1 MPNKLKK
8 ASKKN
13 PSDKPKK
20 AATNLKPEKEEKIDL
35 KKLAKDERTWKI
47 TGAFFILI
55 AIFLF
60 ISFISYFFTW
70 KEDQSQVLNHS
81 IFDTSVSAKNLLG
94 TVGAFVSYFFID
106 KGFGIASFF
115 ICSFFFVVGINFLF
129 SKKVFSVWRNLRYV
143 VVGVLVV
150 SVSLAFLFASN
161 DFAFGGSV
169 GTMISNWLIT
179 MIGTIG
185 TAALLFVAFLAYVIW
200 QFNPVF
206 KLPRKSQTAEKMEE
220 PGEQQEII
228 AAGKTVNDLYAEAKK
243 GNSLKGDAKLFIA
256 TDESNGMPPAN
267 DLKIIE
273 KDEEGCQ

>member
-1 MPNKLKK
+1 
-8 ASKKN
+8 
-13 PSDKPKK
+13 
-20 AATNLKPEKEEKIDL
+20 
-35 KKLAKDERTWKI
+35 
-47 TGAFFILI
+47 
-55 AIFLF
+55 
-60 ISFISYFFTW
+60 
-70 KEDQSQVLNHS
+70 
-81 IFDTSVSAKNLLG
+81 
-94 TVGAFVSYFFID
+94 
-106 KGFGIASFF
+106 
-115 ICSFFFVVGINFLF
+115 
-129 SKKVFSVWRNLRYV
+129 V

-185 TAALLFVAFLAYVIW
+185 TAALLLVAFLAYVIW

-206 KLPRKSQTAEKMEE
+206 RLPRKSQTADKIAR
-220 PGEQQEII
+220 PGEQEII

-256 TDESNGMPPAN
+256 TDESNGMQSAN

-273 KDEEGCQ
+273 KDEEEANEAFEDPVVTKEVVADIMHQHDLSSDNSITGPAKIKRREKLPEELELEIKTSGEADTKTETEPKEKTYQDLPPYEPTLDLRDYKYPRLDLLETHGSERIVQDPAELEENKTKSLIHLKTMIF